1 MIRVRSVGRVNWL
14 GILTLVRREYL
25 RMLDIYKI
33 TLLAPA
39 VTALLLLAVFGLIL
53 GELREEIGGVPAI
66 LFVAPGLIAFSM
78 MERTFEDSSITI
90 MYDKME
96 GIIGDVLTPP
106 LGPAELITGYLLSGI
121 GNGIANLLIVGT
133 AVWAVSPMP
142 VENPLLLAAFVPVI
156 LLLMSGI
163 GMIVGIFCRKWD
175 QWQAV
180 ETFGFMPLTY
190 LSGMFFTADRLP
202 ESLRWIVEI
211 NPFYY
216 AIDGMR
222 AGFLGSSQVDPATAF
237 MVVGGSGIAVVTV
250 VYLMFR
256 AGYRMK
262 D

>member
-1 MIRVRSVGRVNWL
+1 MKVRSVGAINWL
-14 GILTLVRREYL
+14 GVATLVRREAL

-39 VTALLLLAVFGLIL
+39 VTTLLLIAVFGLIL
-53 GELREEIGGVPAI
+53 GELREEIGGYPAL
-66 LFVAPGLIAFSM
+66 LFIAPGLIAFSM

-106 LGPAELITGYLLSGI
+106 LGPGELIAGYLISGI
-121 GNGIANLLIVGT
+121 GNGLANMVIVGI
-133 AVWAVSPMP
+133 AVWACTPLTLEDP
-142 VENPLLLAAFVPVI
+142 VRLLVFTPVI
-156 LLLMSGI
+156 LAMVSGI

-180 ETFGFMPLTY
+180 ETFAFMPLTY
-190 LSGMFFTADRLP
+190 LSGMFFTAERLP
-202 ESLRWIVEI
+202 EALQWLIAV

-216 AIDGMR
+216 AIDAVRG
-222 AGFLGSSQVDPATAF
+222 AFLGRSEVEPDTAF
-237 MVVGGSGIAVVTV
+237 LVVSGFAIVINMVVWI
-250 VYLMFR
+250 MFR
-256 AGYRMK
+256 RGYRLK